1 MDNTFV
7 TIVEEIFHQSVG
19 SFQVDDKYLII
30 MGGASGL
37 VNEFLIAVVDAPSLG
52 DKYFSYFHK

>member
-7 TIVEEIFHQSVG
+7 TTVEEIFHQSVG
-19 SFQVDDKYLII
+19 CFQLDDKYLII
-30 MGGASGL
+30 MGDASSL
-37 VNEFLIAVVDAPSLG
+37 VNKFLIAVVGAPSLG